1 MGRNANVASQIPAKI
16 LIHTPSMGRNRRIY
30 DICTHLACRLMHY
43 ANQRQHLAYSQLHG
57 VYIIINNSCE
67 RYGGFMCALRS
78 HSIVHLFIGD
88 PPFYTYSISYCHISP
103 FSSDE
108 YRKLILLFPLHEKTR
123 HIGLLLWVPGVL
135 SRINKGIEYKMEFCR
150 RCCFPLCM
158 YSIPHCN
165 MSSFSADETCMRL
178 LSGTRFPKKTE
189 TQFPACLSSTPVQE
203 RSPLPTQG

>member
-1 MGRNANVASQIPAKI
+1 
-16 LIHTPSMGRNRRIY
+16 MGRNRRICN
-30 DICTHLACRLMHY
+30 IRTHPARHFVHY

-78 HSIVHLFIGD
+78 HSIIHLFIGD
-88 PPFYTYSISYCHISP
+88 PPFYTYSISYCHISL

-150 RCCFPLCM
+150 RRCFPLCT
-158 YSIPHCN
+158 YSIPH
-165 MSSFSADETCMRL
+165 SFCLPFFTDETCMRL
-178 LSGTRFPKKTE
+178 LSGTRFPKKTGNSVPGLF
-189 TQFPACLSSTPVQE
+189 T
-203 RSPLPTQG
+203 